1 MENYFPVGNNFA
13 GGPLAVNN
21 ESFPYFLDLNPYGIK
36 LVIDPSMK
44 SIDSLLTIDILGQAI
59 LERGAI
65 LINGETYRR
74 GTLLGSGS
82 YGMVYKCKKNSCSE
96 AYAFK
101 ILELTDIEA
110 FLKEVIIQILMMKM
124 SENEKNGPHVPRI
137 ICVGIDWDNS
147 RGCII
152 SELMENT
159 VQHLLLTNTEAQKE
173 IDVPFVLNQVAYM
186 LEFFGKTLK
195 FNHRDL
201 KADNIM
207 YVRKKGEIHI
217 KLIDFGFSCLTWGSL
232 HISTESYPFVSPCY
246 KEGRDLQQ
254 LIYNL
259 YNQEE
264 FNLSDK
270 MYDWLRRLMIVH
282 VSGDDVFLFKNK
294 KIPKAPIT
302 HWRNTYGY
310 LNRNNVN
317 TSYTRT
323 KRIRNKAWRYATGQP
338 FHGGSLRGGS
348 LRGGAARRTLKARTH
363 NHQ

>member
-1 MENYFPVGNNFA
+1 MENYFPVGNSLE
-13 GGPLAVNN
+13 GPLALDN

-36 LVIDPSMK
+36 LIIDPSMK
-44 SIDSLLTIDILGQAI
+44 SIDSLLTIDILGKAI

-82 YGMVYKCKKNSCSE
+82 YGRVYKCNKNSCSE
-96 AYAFK
+96 AYALK
-101 ILELTDIEA
+101 ILDLTDIEQ
-110 FLKEVIIQILMMKM
+110 FLKEVIIQILLMKM
-124 SENEKNGPHVPRI
+124 SENDQSGPHVPRI
-137 ICVGIDWDNS
+137 ICVGVDWDNS

-159 VQHLLLTNTEAQKE
+159 VQNLLLTNTEPQKE

-232 HISTESYPFVSPCY
+232 NISMDSYPFMPHCY

-259 YNQEE
+259 YIGG
-264 FNLSDK
+264 FKLSDK
-270 MYDWLRRLMIVH
+270 MYDWLENLMYVY
-282 VSGDDVFLFKNK
+282 VSGDDVSLLFGTRRSSK
-294 KIPKAPIT
+294 PPVRG
-302 HWRNTYGY
+302 WGNTYGY

-338 FHGGSLRGGS
+338 FRDTLG
-348 LRGGAARRTLKARTH
+348 GGAIRGIRRRTLKAPAH
-363 NHQ
+363 NHK

>member
-1 MENYFPVGNNFA
+1 MENYFPVGNSLE
-13 GGPLAVNN
+13 GPLALNN

-74 GTLLGSGS
+74 GSSLGAGS
-82 YGMVYKCKKNSCSE
+82 FGKVYKCNKNNCSE
-96 AYAFK
+96 AYALK
-101 ILELTDIEA
+101 IIEPTSIKD

-124 SENEKNGPHVPRI
+124 SENDKGGPHVPRI

-147 RGCII
+147 KAYIV
-152 SELMENT
+152 SELMEDT
-159 VQHLLLTNTEAQKE
+159 VNNLLQRSIPPQRE
-173 IDVPFVLNQVAYM
+173 IDVPFVLNEVAYM

-232 HISTESYPFVSPCY
+232 HISTGNYTFLSPCY

-259 YNQEE
+259 YIGG
-264 FNLSDK
+264 FKLSHK
-270 MYDWLRRLMIVH
+270 MYDWLEALMYVH
-282 VSGDDVFLFKNK
+282 VSGEDVSLLFGTRQ
-294 KIPKAPIT
+294 IPRAPIRE
-302 HWRNTYGY
+302 WRNTYNY

-317 TSYTRT
+317 TIHTRT
-323 KRIRNKAWRYATGQP
+323 KRIRNKALRYATGQP
-338 FHGGSLRGGS
+338 FRGGS
-348 LRGGAARRTLKARTH
+348 LRGRSLRGFTRRTLKARTH

>member
-1 MENYFPVGNNFA
+1 
-13 GGPLAVNN
+13 
-21 ESFPYFLDLNPYGIK
+21 
-36 LVIDPSMK
+36 
-44 SIDSLLTIDILGQAI
+44 
-59 LERGAI
+59 
-65 LINGETYRR
+65 
-74 GTLLGSGS
+74 
-82 YGMVYKCKKNSCSE
+82 
-96 AYAFK
+96 
-101 ILELTDIEA
+101 
-110 FLKEVIIQILMMKM
+110 M
-124 SENEKNGPHVPRI
+124 SENDQSGPHVPRI

-159 VQHLLLTNTEAQKE
+159 VQNLLLTNTEPQKE

-186 LEFFGKTLK
+186 LEFFGKTLQ

-232 HISTESYPFVSPCY
+232 HISMESYPFMPHCY

-259 YNQEE
+259 YIGG
-264 FNLSDK
+264 FKLSDK
-270 MYDWLRRLMIVH
+270 MYDWLENLMYVY
-282 VSGDDVFLFKNK
+282 VSGDDVSLLFGTRQR
-294 KIPKAPIT
+294 PKAPIT
-302 HWRNTYGY
+302 EWRNTYGY

-323 KRIRNKAWRYATGQP
+323 KRIRNKAWRYATGKP
-338 FHGGSLRGGS
+338 F
-348 LRGGAARRTLKARTH
+348 RGGARRTKTSKLR
-363 NHQ
+363 

>member
-1 MENYFPVGNNFA
+1 MENYFPVGNSLD
-13 GGPLAVNN
+13 GPLALDN
-21 ESFPYFLDLNPYGIK
+21 ESFPYFLDLSPYGIK
-36 LVIDPSMK
+36 LMIDPSMK
-44 SIDSLLTIDILGQAI
+44 SIDSLLKIDIVGQAI

-65 LINGETYRR
+65 LINGETYKR

-82 YGMVYKCKKNSCSE
+82 YGSVYKCSKNSCSE
-96 AYAFK
+96 AYALKF
-101 ILELTDIEA
+101 IELTDIEQ

-137 ICVGIDWDNS
+137 ICVGVDWDNS

-152 SELMENT
+152 SELMEDT
-159 VQHLLLTNTEAQKE
+159 VKNLLTKNTKPQKE
-173 IDVPFVLNQVAYM
+173 IDVPFVLNEVAYM
-186 LEFFGKTLK
+186 LDFFGKTLK

-207 YVRKKGEIHI
+207 YVRKEGEIHI

-259 YNQEE
+259 YIGK
-264 FNLSDK
+264 FKLSDK
-270 MYDWLRRLMIVH
+270 MYDWLRHLMIVH
-282 VSGDDVFLFKNK
+282 VSGNDVFLFQNTE
-294 KIPKAPIT
+294 ISKAPIT

-310 LNRNNVN
+310 LNRKNVN

-323 KRIRNKAWRYATGQP
+323 QRVRNKAHRYATGKP
-338 FHGGSLRGGS
+338 FRDAL
-348 LRGGAARRTLKARTH
+348 GGAFRRRTLKAPAH
-363 NHQ
+363 NHK

>member
-36 LVIDPSMK
+36 LIIDPSMK

-59 LERGAI
+59 LEAGAI

-74 GTLLGSGS
+74 GSSLGAGS
-82 YGMVYKCKKNSCSE
+82 FGKVYKCKKNNCSE
-96 AYAFK
+96 AYALK
-101 ILELTDIEA
+101 IIEPTSITD

-124 SENEKNGPHVPRI
+124 SENEQNGPHVPRI
-137 ICVGIDWDNS
+137 ICVGIDWDNNKAY
-147 RGCII
+147 II
-152 SELMENT
+152 SELMEDT
-159 VQHLLLTNTEAQKE
+159 VRNLLLTNTPSQKE
-173 IDVPFVLNQVAYM
+173 TDVPFVLNEVAYM
-186 LEFFGKTLK
+186 LDFFGKTLK

-207 YVRKKGEIHI
+207 YLRKKKEIHI

-232 HISTESYPFVSPCY
+232 YISTGNYIFLSPCY

-259 YNQEE
+259 YIGG
-264 FNLSDK
+264 FKLSPK
-270 MYDWLRRLMIVH
+270 MYDWLEDLMYVH
-282 VSGDDVFLFKNK
+282 VSGEDVSLLFGTRRK
-294 KIPKAPIT
+294 PKAPIRE
-302 HWRNTYGY
+302 WRNTYNY

-323 KRIRNKAWRYATGQP
+323 KRIRNKALRYATGQP
-338 FHGGSLRGGS
+338 FRGGS
-348 LRGGAARRTLKARTH
+348 LRGRSLRGLRRRTLKAPAH
-363 NHQ
+363 NHK

>member
-1 MENYFPVGNNFA
+1 MENYFPVGNSLE
-13 GGPLAVNN
+13 GPLALDN

-36 LVIDPSMK
+36 LIIDPSMK
-44 SIDSLLTIDILGQAI
+44 SIDSLLTIDIVSQAI

-74 GTLLGSGS
+74 GTSIGAGS
-82 YGMVYKCKKNSCSE
+82 YGKVYKCNKNSCSE
-96 AYAFK
+96 AYALK
-101 ILELTDIEA
+101 ILDLTDIEQ
-110 FLKEVIIQILMMKM
+110 FLKEVIIQILLMKM
-124 SENEKNGPHVPRI
+124 SENDQSGPHVPRI

-159 VQHLLLTNTEAQKE
+159 VQNLLLTNTEPQKE

-186 LEFFGKTLK
+186 LEFFGKTLQ

-232 HISTESYPFVSPCY
+232 HISMESYPFMPHCY

-259 YNQEE
+259 YIGG
-264 FNLSDK
+264 FKLSDK
-270 MYDWLRRLMIVH
+270 MYDWLENLMYVY
-282 VSGDDVFLFKNK
+282 VSGDDVSLLFGTRQR
-294 KIPKAPIT
+294 PKAPIT
-302 HWRNTYGY
+302 EWRNTYGY

-323 KRIRNKAWRYATGQP
+323 KRIRNKAWRYATGKP
-338 FHGGSLRGGS
+338 F
-348 LRGGAARRTLKARTH
+348 RGGARRTKTSKLR
-363 NHQ
+363 

>member
-1 MENYFPVGNNFA
+1 MENYFPVGNSLE
-13 GGPLAVNN
+13 GPLALDN

-36 LVIDPSMK
+36 LIIDPSMK
-44 SIDSLLTIDILGQAI
+44 SIDSLLTIDIVSQAI

-74 GTLLGSGS
+74 GTSIGAGS
-82 YGMVYKCKKNSCSE
+82 YGKVYKCNKNSWSE
-96 AYAFK
+96 TYALK
-101 ILELTDIEA
+101 ILDLTDIEQ
-110 FLKEVIIQILMMKM
+110 FLKEVIIQILLMKM
-124 SENEKNGPHVPRI
+124 SENDQSGPHVPRI

-159 VQHLLLTNTEAQKE
+159 VQNLLLTNTEPQKE

-186 LEFFGKTLK
+186 LEFFGKTLQ

-232 HISTESYPFVSPCY
+232 HISMESYPFMPHCY

-259 YNQEE
+259 YIGG
-264 FNLSDK
+264 FKLSDK
-270 MYDWLRRLMIVH
+270 MYDWLENLMYVY
-282 VSGDDVFLFKNK
+282 VSGDDVSLLFGTRQR
-294 KIPKAPIT
+294 PKAPIT
-302 HWRNTYGY
+302 EWRNTYGY

-323 KRIRNKAWRYATGQP
+323 KRIRNKAWRYATGKP
-338 FHGGSLRGGS
+338 F
-348 LRGGAARRTLKARTH
+348 RGGARRTKTSKLR
-363 NHQ
+363 

>member
-1 MENYFPVGNNFA
+1 MENYFPVGNSLE
-13 GGPLAVNN
+13 GQLALDN

-36 LVIDPSMK
+36 LIIDPSMK
-44 SIDSLLTIDILGQAI
+44 SIDSLLKIDIVGQAI

-74 GTLLGSGS
+74 GTWKGAGS
-82 YGMVYKCKKNSCSE
+82 YGSVYKCKKNSCSE
-96 AYAFK
+96 EYALK
-101 ILELTDIEA
+101 ILDLTDIEQ

-137 ICVGIDWDNS
+137 ICVGLDWEHS
-147 RGCII
+147 RAYII
-152 SELMENT
+152 SELMEDT
-159 VQHLLLTNTEAQKE
+159 VQNLLTKNTKPQKE
-173 IDVPFVLNQVAYM
+173 IDVPFVLNEVAYM
-186 LEFFGKTLK
+186 LDFFGKTLK

-207 YVRKKGEIHI
+207 YVRKEGEIHI

-259 YNQEE
+259 YIGG
-264 FNLSDK
+264 FDLSHK
-270 MYDWLRRLMIVH
+270 MYDWLRHLMIVH
-282 VSGDDVFLFKNK
+282 VSGNDVFLFQNTE
-294 KIPKAPIT
+294 ISKAPIT

-323 KRIRNKAWRYATGQP
+323 QRVRNKAHRYATGKP
-338 FHGGSLRGGS
+338 FRDTLG
-348 LRGGAARRTLKARTH
+348 GGAFRRRTLKAPAH
-363 NHQ
+363 NHK

>member
-1 MENYFPVGNNFA
+1 MENYFPVGNSLE
-13 GGPLAVNN
+13 GPLALEN

-36 LVIDPSMK
+36 LIIDPSMK
-44 SIDSLLTIDILGQAI
+44 SIDSLLTIDIVGQAI

-82 YGMVYKCKKNSCSE
+82 YGSVYKCSKNTCSE
-96 AYAFK
+96 EYALKF
-101 ILELTDIEA
+101 IELTDIEQ

-137 ICVGIDWDNS
+137 ICVGVDWDNS

-152 SELMENT
+152 SELMEDT
-159 VQHLLLTNTEAQKE
+159 VKNLLTKNTKPQKE
-173 IDVPFVLNQVAYM
+173 IDVPFVLNEVAYM
-186 LEFFGKTLK
+186 LDFFGKTLK

-259 YNQEE
+259 YIGG
-264 FNLSDK
+264 FKLSDK
-270 MYDWLRRLMIVH
+270 MYDWLRHLMIVH
-282 VSGDDVFLFKNK
+282 VSGNDVFLFQNTE
-294 KIPKAPIT
+294 IPKAPIT

-310 LNRNNVN
+310 LNRKNVN

-323 KRIRNKAWRYATGQP
+323 QRVRNKAHRYATGKP
-338 FHGGSLRGGS
+338 FRDALG
-348 LRGGAARRTLKARTH
+348 GGAFRRRTLKAPAH
-363 NHQ
+363 NHK

>member
-13 GGPLAVNN
+13 GGPLALNN

-36 LVIDPSMK
+36 LIIDPSMK
-44 SIDSLLTIDILGQAI
+44 SIDSLLTTDIVSQVKIEGD
-59 LERGAI
+59 AI

-74 GTLLGSGS
+74 GTSLGAGS
-82 YGMVYKCKKNSCSE
+82 FGKVYKCNKNSCSE
-96 AYAFK
+96 AYALK
-101 ILELTDIEA
+101 ILELSSIEE
-110 FLKEVIIQILMMKM
+110 FLKEVIIQILLMKM

-137 ICVGIDWDNS
+137 ICVAIDYDDS
-147 RGCII
+147 MAYII
-152 SELMENT
+152 SELMEDT
-159 VQHLLLTNTEAQKE
+159 VRNLLLTNTPSQKE
-173 IDVPFVLNQVAYM
+173 TDVPFVLNEVAYM
-186 LEFFGKTLK
+186 LEFFGKTLQ

-232 HISTESYPFVSPCY
+232 HFSTENYPFSSTGY

-259 YNQEE
+259 YIGG
-264 FNLSDK
+264 FHLSHK
-270 MYDWLRRLMIVH
+270 MYDWLEDLMYVHILGEDVSLLFGTRR
-282 VSGDDVFLFKNK
+282 
-294 KIPKAPIT
+294 IPRAPIRE
-302 HWRNTYGY
+302 WRNTYNY

-317 TSYTRT
+317 TTHTRT
-323 KRIRNKAWRYATGQP
+323 KRIRNKALRYATGQP
-338 FHGGSLRGGS
+338 FRGGS
-348 LRGGAARRTLKARTH
+348 LRGRSLRGLRRRTLKARTH

>member
-124 SENEKNGPHVPRI
+124 SETEKDGPHVPRI
-137 ICVGIDWDNS
+137 ICVGVDWENS

-159 VQHLLLTNTEAQKE
+159 VQNLLLTNTKPQRE
-173 IDVPFVLNQVAYM
+173 IGVPFILNEVAYM

-259 YNQEE
+259 YIGG
-264 FNLSDK
+264 FKLSHK
-270 MYDWLRRLMIVH
+270 MYDWLEALMYVH
-282 VSGDDVFLFKNK
+282 VSGEDISLLFGTRERS
-294 KIPKAPIT
+294 KAPIT
-302 HWRNTYGY
+302 KWQNTYGY

-317 TSYTRT
+317 TIHTRT
-323 KRIRNKAWRYATGQP
+323 KRIRNKAYRYATGKP
-338 FHGGSLRGGS
+338 FRGGV
-348 LRGGAARRTLKARTH
+348 RRTLKAMPH
-363 NHQ
+363 NHK

>member
-1 MENYFPVGNNFA
+1 MENYFPVGNSLE
-13 GGPLAVNN
+13 GPLALDN

-36 LVIDPSMK
+36 LIIDPSMK
-44 SIDSLLTIDILGQAI
+44 SIDSLLTIDILGKAI

-82 YGMVYKCKKNSCSE
+82 YGRVYKCNKNSCSE
-96 AYAFK
+96 AYALK
-101 ILELTDIEA
+101 ILDLTDIEQ
-110 FLKEVIIQILMMKM
+110 FLKEVIIQILLMKM
-124 SENEKNGPHVPRI
+124 SENDQSGPHVPRI
-137 ICVGIDWDNS
+137 ICVGVDWDNS

-159 VQHLLLTNTEAQKE
+159 VQNLLLTNTEPQKE

-232 HISTESYPFVSPCY
+232 NISMDSYPFMPHCY

-259 YNQEE
+259 YVGG
-264 FNLSDK
+264 FKLSDK
-270 MYDWLRRLMIVH
+270 MYDWLENLMYVY
-282 VSGDDVFLFKNK
+282 VSGDDVSLLFGTRRSSK
-294 KIPKAPIT
+294 PPVRG
-302 HWRNTYGY
+302 WGNTYGY

-338 FHGGSLRGGS
+338 FRDTLG
-348 LRGGAARRTLKARTH
+348 GGAIRGIRRRTLKAPAH
-363 NHQ
+363 NHK

>member
-1 MENYFPVGNNFA
+1 MENYFPVGNSLE
-13 GGPLAVNN
+13 GPLALDN

-36 LVIDPSMK
+36 LIIDPSMK
-44 SIDSLLTIDILGQAI
+44 SIDSLLTIDIVSQAI

-74 GTLLGSGS
+74 GTSLGAGS
-82 YGMVYKCKKNSCSE
+82 YGKVYKCNKNSCSE
-96 AYAFK
+96 TYALK
-101 ILELTDIEA
+101 ILDLTDIEQ
-110 FLKEVIIQILMMKM
+110 FLKEVIIQILLMKM
-124 SENEKNGPHVPRI
+124 SENDQSGPHVPRI

-159 VQHLLLTNTEAQKE
+159 VQNLLLTNTEPQKE

-232 HISTESYPFVSPCY
+232 HISMESYPFMPHCY

-259 YNQEE
+259 YIGG
-264 FNLSDK
+264 FKLSDK
-270 MYDWLRRLMIVH
+270 MYDWLENLMYVY
-282 VSGDDVFLFKNK
+282 VSGDDVSLLFGTRQR
-294 KIPKAPIT
+294 PKAPIT
-302 HWRNTYGY
+302 NWRNTYGY

-323 KRIRNKAWRYATGQP
+323 KRIRNKAWRYATGRP
-338 FHGGSLRGGS
+338 FRDTLGGG
-348 LRGGAARRTLKARTH
+348 ARRTKTSKLR
-363 NHQ
+363 

>member
-1 MENYFPVGNNFA
+1 MENYFPVGNSLE
-13 GGPLAVNN
+13 GPLALDN

-36 LVIDPSMK
+36 LIIDPSMK
-44 SIDSLLTIDILGQAI
+44 SIDSLLTIDILGKAI

-82 YGMVYKCKKNSCSE
+82 YGRVYKCNKNSCSE
-96 AYAFK
+96 AYALK
-101 ILELTDIEA
+101 ILDLTDIEQ
-110 FLKEVIIQILMMKM
+110 FLKEVIIQILLMKM
-124 SENEKNGPHVPRI
+124 SENDQSGPHVPRI
-137 ICVGIDWDNS
+137 ICVGVDWDNS

-159 VQHLLLTNTEAQKE
+159 VQNLLLTNTAPQKE

-186 LEFFGKTLK
+186 LEFFGKSLK

-232 HISTESYPFVSPCY
+232 NISMDSYPFMPHCY

-259 YNQEE
+259 YIGG
-264 FNLSDK
+264 FKLSDK
-270 MYDWLRRLMIVH
+270 MYDWLENLMYVY
-282 VSGDDVFLFKNK
+282 VSGDDVSLLFGTRRSSK
-294 KIPKAPIT
+294 PPVRG
-302 HWRNTYGY
+302 WGNTYGY

-338 FHGGSLRGGS
+338 FRDTLG
-348 LRGGAARRTLKARTH
+348 GGAIRGIRRRTLKAPAH
-363 NHQ
+363 NHK

>member
-1 MENYFPVGNNFA
+1 MGNSLE
-13 GGPLAVNN
+13 GPLALDN

-36 LVIDPSMK
+36 LIIDPSMK
-44 SIDSLLTIDILGQAI
+44 SIDSLLTIDILGKAI

-82 YGMVYKCKKNSCSE
+82 YGRVYKCNKNSCSE
-96 AYAFK
+96 AYALK
-101 ILELTDIEA
+101 ILDLTDIEQ
-110 FLKEVIIQILMMKM
+110 FLKEVIIQILLMKM
-124 SENEKNGPHVPRI
+124 SENDQSGPHVPRI
-137 ICVGIDWDNS
+137 ICVGVDWDNS

-159 VQHLLLTNTEAQKE
+159 VQNLLLTNTAPQKE

-186 LEFFGKTLK
+186 LEFFGKSLK

-207 YVRKKGEIHI
+207 YVRKKGEINI

-232 HISTESYPFVSPCY
+232 NISMDSYPFMPHCY

-259 YNQEE
+259 YIGG
-264 FNLSDK
+264 FKLSDK
-270 MYDWLRRLMIVH
+270 MYDWLENLMYVY
-282 VSGDDVFLFKNK
+282 VSGDDVSLLFGTRRSSK
-294 KIPKAPIT
+294 PPVRG
-302 HWRNTYGY
+302 WGNTYGY

-338 FHGGSLRGGS
+338 FRDTLG
-348 LRGGAARRTLKARTH
+348 GGAIRGIRRRTLKAPAH
-363 NHQ
+363 NHK

>member
-1 MENYFPVGNNFA
+1 MENYFPVGNSLE
-13 GGPLAVNN
+13 GPLALDN

-36 LVIDPSMK
+36 LIIDPSMK
-44 SIDSLLTIDILGQAI
+44 SIDSLLTIDILGKAI

-82 YGMVYKCKKNSCSE
+82 YGRVYKCNKNSCSE
-96 AYAFK
+96 AYALK
-101 ILELTDIEA
+101 ILDLTDIEQ
-110 FLKEVIIQILMMKM
+110 FLKEVIIQILLMKM
-124 SENEKNGPHVPRI
+124 SENDQSGPHVPRI
-137 ICVGIDWDNS
+137 ICVGVDWDNS

-159 VQHLLLTNTEAQKE
+159 VQNLLLTNTAPQKE

-186 LEFFGKTLK
+186 LEFFGKSLK

-207 YVRKKGEIHI
+207 YVRKKGEINI

-232 HISTESYPFVSPCY
+232 NISMDSYPFMPHCY

-259 YNQEE
+259 YVGG
-264 FNLSDK
+264 FKLSDK
-270 MYDWLRRLMIVH
+270 MYDWLENLMYVY
-282 VSGDDVFLFKNK
+282 VSGDDVSLLFGTRRSSK
-294 KIPKAPIT
+294 PPVRG
-302 HWRNTYGY
+302 WGNTYGY

-338 FHGGSLRGGS
+338 FRDTLG
-348 LRGGAARRTLKARTH
+348 GGAFRRRTLKAPAH
-363 NHQ
+363 NHK

>member
-44 SIDSLLTIDILGQAI
+44 SIDSLLTTDIVSQVKIEGS
-59 LERGAI
+59 AI

-74 GTLLGSGS
+74 GTSLGAGS
-82 YGMVYKCKKNSCSE
+82 FGKVYKCNKNSCSE
-96 AYAFK
+96 TYALK
-101 ILELTDIEA
+101 ILDLTDIEQ

-137 ICVGIDWDNS
+137 IYVAIDYDDS
-147 RGCII
+147 MAYIV
-152 SELMENT
+152 SELMEDT
-159 VQHLLLTNTEAQKE
+159 VKNLLLTNTAPQKE
-173 IDVPFVLNQVAYM
+173 IDVPFVLNEVAYM

-201 KADNIM
+201 KSDNIM
-207 YVRKKGEIHI
+207 YLRKKKEIHI

-232 HISTESYPFVSPCY
+232 YISMNNYQFSLTCY

-259 YNQEE
+259 YVGG
-264 FNLSDK
+264 FHLSHK
-270 MYDWLRRLMIVH
+270 MYDWLEDLMYVH
-282 VSGDDVFLFKNK
+282 VLGEDVSLLFGTRRK
-294 KIPKAPIT
+294 PKAPIRE
-302 HWRNTYGY
+302 WRNTYNY

-317 TSYTRT
+317 TIHTRT
-323 KRIRNKAWRYATGQP
+323 KRVRNKAWRYATGQP
-338 FHGGSLRGGS
+338 F
-348 LRGGAARRTLKARTH
+348 RGGARRTKTSKLR
-363 NHQ
+363 